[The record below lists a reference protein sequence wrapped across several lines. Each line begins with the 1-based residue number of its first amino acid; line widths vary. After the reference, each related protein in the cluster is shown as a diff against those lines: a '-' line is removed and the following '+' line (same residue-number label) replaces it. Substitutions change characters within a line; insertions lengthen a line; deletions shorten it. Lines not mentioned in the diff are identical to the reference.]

1 MNRTDLMRRW
11 GLRSAAAAMLG
22 LLAACGGDGGS
33 GPNGGNANFTA
44 TIDGTAWTSAEASTN
59 VTGAASGTFSIVG
72 SEVSGNSAKYIT
84 MTLYNIGA
92 PGTYPLG
99 VSGTVP
105 GGIAVVGTS
114 GTSASFF
121 TTPLSGSAGSVT
133 ITDVSGTHIA
143 GTFSFVAGVA
153 PTTRTVTQ
161 GSFDLPVTS
170 SGSVTVPDYAG
181 SRFTGTLNGAPWNAA
196 TVVMV
201 AKPSSGTLG
210 VGISNLDYQINL
222 IISGWT
228 GAGTYTMNTGV
239 SRQMTALATDGS
251 LRFWGGTGALTS
263 GTFTVTSA
271 SASRVAGTYDVT
283 LMPAGVGQAPGNLH
297 FVGSF
302 DFGIQP

>member
-1 MNRTDLMRRW
+1 MNRTELWHRW
-11 GLRSAAAAMLG
+11 GRRSAVAAMLG
-22 LLAACGGDGGS
+22 LLTACGGDGGS
-33 GPNGGNANFTA
+33 GPNGGNASFTA

-59 VTGAASGTFSIVG
+59 VTGSASGTFSIVG
-72 SEVSGNSAKYIT
+72 SEVSGNSAKYLT
-84 MTLYNIGA
+84 LTLYNIGA

-99 VSGTVP
+99 VSGTIA

-114 GTSASFF
+114 GPSSSSF
-121 TTPLSGSAGSVT
+121 TTPLSGDAGSVT
-133 ITDVSGTHIA
+133 ITDVSSTHIA

-153 PTTRTVTQ
+153 PTIRTVTQ

-170 SGSVTVPDYAG
+170 SGSVAVPDYAG

-196 TVVMV
+196 SVVMGS
-201 AKPSSGTLG
+201 KPSSGTLG
-210 VGISNLDYQINL
+210 VGIGNLGYQINL

-228 GAGTYTMNTGV
+228 GAGTYLMNTGV
-239 SRQMTALATDGS
+239 SRQMTAIATDGS
-251 LRFWGGTGALTS
+251 LKVWGGSGALTTGS
-263 GTFTVTSA
+263 FVVTSA